1 MATICGAPI
10 KARVARI
17 CKVNACGV
25 PVTGAGM
32 GVVTNGFISIE
43 TSAEYE
49 DGEEFLVKTA
59 NGDPCVNQKD
69 PSFLKRVGLT
79 INFCNVDPDAINI
92 LTGERL
98 ITGGGPVT
106 GTGVVFGE
114 TPLTNRFSLEVWQP
128 LAGAGAC
135 GADGLQRY
143 MYWAFMNA
151 GNCKI
156 GDYTFENGTST
167 FVVTADTA
175 GASPQWG
182 DGPGSGTSWL
192 PTGFTPSAGTYPDH
206 FLFNITST
214 EPPTAACGAITI

>member
-17 CKVNACGV
+17 VRVNECGV
-25 PVTGAGM
+25 PVTGAGA
-32 GVVTNGFISIE
+32 GVVTGGFISIE

-49 DGEEFLVKTA
+49 DGQEFLQKTA
-59 NGDPCVNQKD
+59 NGDPCVNQRD

-79 INFCNVDPDAINI
+79 INFCNVDPDAIII

-106 GTGVVFGE
+106 GSGVVFSGNL
-114 TPLTNRFSLEVWQP
+114 LTARFSLEVWQP

-135 GADGLQRY
+135 DPSGIQRY

-151 GNCKI
+151 GNSKV

-167 FVVTADTA
+167 FTVSSDTA
-175 GASPQWG
+175 AASPLWG
-182 DGPGSGTSWL
+182 DGPGAGTSWL
-192 PTGFTPSAGTYPDH
+192 PTGFTPASNDH

-214 EPPTAACGAITI
+214 APPVAACGAITI